1 MKYYSDPVPKTILSA
16 MLGESRTE
24 KKKSLSLM
32 YRTLKKKKTSLFT
45 VKDNVFL

>member
-24 KKKSLSLM
+24 KKSLSLM